1 MKKLFVMAAMVLSSV
16 GAFAQQ
22 AAGTTTIQPKVGLNV
37 STIGDNDWK
46 AGFAAGAELQYQAT
60 DNLGVAVGAFAQ
72 QAAGT
77 TTLQPKVGL
86 NVSTIGDN
94 DWKAGF
100 AAGAELQYQASSNLG
115 VAVGALYSVQ
125 GFKAKDVKVA
135 GMTFEGGKW
144 NPGYINVPI
153 TLNYYP
159 VAGLALKAGLQPGFL
174 VNKDDAEDVK
184 TVDLSIPVGLS
195 YEYQNIVFDARYNI
209 GVTKV
214 ADNWDHYN
222 NVIQITVGY
231 KFAL

>member
-1 MKKLFVMAAMVLSSV
+1 MKKLFVMAAMALSS
-16 GAFAQQ
+16 
-22 AAGTTTIQPKVGLNV
+22 
-37 STIGDNDWK
+37 
-46 AGFAAGAELQYQAT
+46 
-60 DNLGVAVGAFAQ
+60 VGAFAQ

-86 NVSTIGDN
+86 NVSTVGDN

-100 AAGAELQYQASSNLG
+100 AAGAELQYQAASNFG

-125 GFKAKDVKVA
+125 GFKGKDVEID
-135 GMTFEGGKW
+135 TPIGGGTIKNDYKW

-174 VNKDDAEDVK
+174 VNKDDAEDAK

-195 YEYQNIVFDARYNI
+195 YEYQGIVFDARYNI
-209 GVTKV
+209 GVTKL
-214 ADNWDHYN
+214 ADNYDHYN

-231 KFAL
+231 KFSL

>member
-37 STIGDNDWK
+37 STIGDNK
-46 AGFAAGAELQYQAT
+46 
-60 DNLGVAVGAFAQ
+60 
-72 QAAGT
+72 
-77 TTLQPKVGL
+77 
-86 NVSTIGDN
+86 
-94 DWKAGF
+94 WKAGF
-100 AAGAELQYQASSNLG
+100 AAGAELQYQASDNLG

-125 GFKAKDVKVA
+125 GFKGKDLISA
-135 GMTFEGGKW
+135 GGMNIEGSKW
-144 NPGYINVPI
+144 NLSYINIPI

-174 VNKDDAEDVK
+174 VNKDGMDDAK
-184 TVDLSIPVGLS
+184 TFDLSIPVGLS

>member
-60 DNLGVAVGAFAQ
+60 
-72 QAAGT
+72 
-77 TTLQPKVGL
+77 
-86 NVSTIGDN
+86 
-94 DWKAGF
+94 
-100 AAGAELQYQASSNLG
+100 SNFG

-125 GFKAKDVKVA
+125 GFKGKDIEIDTPIVD
-135 GMTFEGGKW
+135 GTIQNDYKW

-174 VNKDDAEDVK
+174 VNKDDMDDAK

-195 YEYQNIVFDARYNI
+195 YESLYSML
-209 GVTKV
+209 VTTSV
-214 ADNWDHYN
+214 
-222 NVIQITVGY
+222 
-231 KFAL
+231 

>member
-1 MKKLFVMAAMVLSSV
+1 M
-16 GAFAQQ
+16 
-22 AAGTTTIQPKVGLNV
+22 NV
-37 STIGDNDWK
+37 
-46 AGFAAGAELQYQAT
+46 A
-60 DNLGVAVGAFAQ
+60 
-72 QAAGT
+72 
-77 TTLQPKVGL
+77 
-86 NVSTIGDN
+86 TIGDN

-159 VAGLALKAGLQPGFL
+159 VSGLALKAGLQPGFL
-174 VNKDDAEDVK
+174 VNKDDAENVK

-195 YEYQNIVFDARYNI
+195 YEYQGIVFDARYNI

-231 KFAL
+231 KFTL

>member
-60 DNLGVAVGAFAQ
+60 
-72 QAAGT
+72 
-77 TTLQPKVGL
+77 
-86 NVSTIGDN
+86 
-94 DWKAGF
+94 
-100 AAGAELQYQASSNLG
+100 SNFG

-125 GFKAKDVKVA
+125 GFKGKDIKINTPIVD
-135 GMTFEGGKW
+135 GSIENDYKW

-174 VNKDDAEDVK
+174 VNKDDMDDAK

-195 YEYQNIVFDARYNI
+195 YEYQGIVLDARYNI
-209 GVTKV
+209 GVTKI
-214 ADNWDHYN
+214 ADNVDHYN
-222 NVIQITVGY
+222 NVIQDYFRLQVLSLINELLVIPNKEIPVLHYEERG
-231 KFAL
+231 FFLVISV

>member
-60 DNLGVAVGAFAQ
+60 
-72 QAAGT
+72 
-77 TTLQPKVGL
+77 
-86 NVSTIGDN
+86 
-94 DWKAGF
+94 
-100 AAGAELQYQASSNLG
+100 SNFG

-125 GFKAKDVKVA
+125 GFKGKDI
-135 GMTFEGGKW
+135 EIDKW

-174 VNKDDAEDVK
+174 VNKDDMDDAK

-195 YEYQNIVFDARYNI
+195 YEYQGIVFDARYNI
-209 GVTKV
+209 GVTKI
-214 ADNWDHYN
+214 ADNVDHYN

-231 KFAL
+231 KFSL

>member
-1 MKKLFVMAAMVLSSV
+1 MAAMVLSSV

-60 DNLGVAVGAFAQ
+60 DNLGVAVGA
-72 QAAGT
+72 
-77 TTLQPKVGL
+77 
-86 NVSTIGDN
+86 
-94 DWKAGF
+94 
-100 AAGAELQYQASSNLG
+100 
-115 VAVGALYSVQ
+115 LYSVQ
-125 GFKAKDVKVA
+125 GFKAKDV
-135 GMTFEGGKW
+135 KW

-184 TVDLSIPVGLS
+184 TFDLSIPVGLS

-209 GVTKV
+209 GVTKI
-214 ADNWDHYN
+214 ADGVDHYN

>member
-1 MKKLFVMAAMVLSSV
+1 MKKLFVMAAMALSS
-16 GAFAQQ
+16 
-22 AAGTTTIQPKVGLNV
+22 
-37 STIGDNDWK
+37 
-46 AGFAAGAELQYQAT
+46 
-60 DNLGVAVGAFAQ
+60 VGAFAQ

-86 NVSTIGDN
+86 NVSTVGDN

-100 AAGAELQYQASSNLG
+100 AAGAELQYQAASNFG

-125 GFKAKDVKVA
+125 GFKGKDVEIDTPIGSGTIKNDL
-135 GMTFEGGKW
+135 KW

-174 VNKDDAEDVK
+174 VNKDDDKIKKIYGDVK

-195 YEYQNIVFDARYNI
+195 YEYQGIVFDARYNI
-209 GVTKV
+209 GVTKI
-214 ADNWDHYN
+214 ADNYDHYN

-231 KFAL
+231 KFSL

>member
-22 AAGTTTIQPKVGLNV
+22 AAGTTT
-37 STIGDNDWK
+37 
-46 AGFAAGAELQYQAT
+46 
-60 DNLGVAVGAFAQ
+60 
-72 QAAGT
+72 
-77 TTLQPKVGL
+77 LQPKVGL
-86 NVSTIGDN
+86 NVATIGDN

-125 GFKAKDVKVA
+125 GFKAKDLNVA

-209 GVTKV
+209 GVTKI
-214 ADNWDHYN
+214 ADNVDDYN

-231 KFAL
+231 KFTL

>member
-1 MKKLFVMAAMVLSSV
+1 MAAMVLSSV

-60 DNLGVAVGAFAQ
+60 
-72 QAAGT
+72 
-77 TTLQPKVGL
+77 
-86 NVSTIGDN
+86 
-94 DWKAGF
+94 
-100 AAGAELQYQASSNLG
+100 SNFG

-125 GFKAKDVKVA
+125 GFKGKDIKINTPIVD
-135 GMTFEGGKW
+135 GSIENDYKW

-174 VNKDDAEDVK
+174 VNKDDMDDAK

-195 YEYQNIVFDARYNI
+195 YEYQGIVLDARYNI
-209 GVTKV
+209 GVTKI
-214 ADNWDHYN
+214 ADNVDHYN
-222 NVIQITVGY
+222 NVIQDYFRLQVLSLINELLVIPNKEIPVLHYEERG
-231 KFAL
+231 FFLVISV

>member
-60 DNLGVAVGAFAQ
+60 
-72 QAAGT
+72 
-77 TTLQPKVGL
+77 
-86 NVSTIGDN
+86 
-94 DWKAGF
+94 
-100 AAGAELQYQASSNLG
+100 SNFG

-125 GFKAKDVKVA
+125 GFKGKDIEIDTPIVD
-135 GMTFEGGKW
+135 GTIQNDYKW

-174 VNKDDAEDVK
+174 VNKDDMDDAK
-184 TVDLSIPVGLS
+184 TVDLSIPVGLPGK
-195 YEYQNIVFDARYNI
+195 QK
-209 GVTKV
+209 KV
-214 ADNWDHYN
+214 YCKTDNAGNCTAGFSD
-222 NVIQITVGY
+222 G
-231 KFAL
+231 

>member
-60 DNLGVAVGAFAQ
+60 
-72 QAAGT
+72 
-77 TTLQPKVGL
+77 
-86 NVSTIGDN
+86 
-94 DWKAGF
+94 
-100 AAGAELQYQASSNLG
+100 SNFG

-125 GFKAKDVKVA
+125 GFKDKDI
-135 GMTFEGGKW
+135 EIDDYKW

-174 VNKDDAEDVK
+174 VNKDDMDDAK

-195 YEYQNIVFDARYNI
+195 YEYQGIVLDARYNI
-209 GVTKV
+209 GVTKI
-214 ADNWDHYN
+214 ADNVDHYN
-222 NVIQITVGY
+222 NVIQITLGY
-231 KFAL
+231 KFSL

>member
-1 MKKLFVMAAMVLSSV
+1 MKKLLVMAAMVLSSV

-22 AAGTTTIQPKVGLNV
+22 AAGTTTIQPKIGLNV
-37 STIGDNDWK
+37 
-46 AGFAAGAELQYQAT
+46 A
-60 DNLGVAVGAFAQ
+60 
-72 QAAGT
+72 
-77 TTLQPKVGL
+77 
-86 NVSTIGDN
+86 TIGDN

-125 GFKAKDVKVA
+125 GYKAKDVKVA
-135 GMTFEGGKW
+135 GMTIEGGKW

-209 GVTKV
+209 GCTKV
-214 ADNWDHYN
+214 FDGADGN
-222 NVIQITVGY
+222 NSVFQLTLGY
-231 KFAL
+231 KFKL

>member
-1 MKKLFVMAAMVLSSV
+1 MAAMVLSSV

-60 DNLGVAVGAFAQ
+60 
-72 QAAGT
+72 
-77 TTLQPKVGL
+77 
-86 NVSTIGDN
+86 
-94 DWKAGF
+94 
-100 AAGAELQYQASSNLG
+100 SNFG

-125 GFKAKDVKVA
+125 GFKGKDIKINTPIVD
-135 GMTFEGGKW
+135 GSIENDYKW

-174 VNKDDAEDVK
+174 VNKDDMDDAK

-195 YEYQNIVFDARYNI
+195 YEYQGIVLDARYNI
-209 GVTKV
+209 GVTKI
-214 ADNWDHYN
+214 ADNVDHYN
-222 NVIQITVGY
+222 NVIQDYFRLQVLSLINELLVIPNKEIPVLHYEERGFFFSSYLFEISLT
-231 KFAL
+231 

>member
-60 DNLGVAVGAFAQ
+60 
-72 QAAGT
+72 
-77 TTLQPKVGL
+77 
-86 NVSTIGDN
+86 
-94 DWKAGF
+94 
-100 AAGAELQYQASSNLG
+100 SNFG

-125 GFKAKDVKVA
+125 GFKGKDID
-135 GMTFEGGKW
+135 KW

-174 VNKDDAEDVK
+174 VNKDDMDDAK

-195 YEYQNIVFDARYNI
+195 YEYQGIVFDARYNI
-209 GVTKV
+209 GVTKI
-214 ADNWDHYN
+214 ADYVDHYN

-231 KFAL
+231 KFSL